1 MALKGNLR
9 NFSITQL
16 LNLIN
21 LAQKTGTLVVEGSN
35 DKAWVSFSD
44 GKLAYSRLGINHDSL
59 AAVLFRA
66 NKLSKAQYQIIASRS
81 ENMSDKEL
89 GLLLIN
95 ANYISQE
102 DVFASLHSEF
112 VEILNRL
119 ITWGEG
125 NFWFD
130 DNIMPL
136 DSKIT
141 LKIGLENIIMDG
153 VRRLREWEHLQ
164 DELPSLEVAL
174 NFADRPGSN
183 LRNINLSVKEWR
195 VVSYINPKNSIQQI
209 ANTIKMD
216 DLEIRKIVYSLLQA
230 GLIELVRPDS
240 VFGKEQ
246 KKSFLPTSSTEDQKS
261 LVTRIIQRIRSL

>member
-1 MALKGNLR
+1 MAIKGNLQ

-21 LAQKTGTLVVEGSN
+21 LAQKTGTLVVEGPI
-35 DKAWVSFSD
+35 DTARISFSG
-44 GKLAYSRLGINHDSL
+44 GKLAYSRLEKIHDTL
-59 AAVLFRA
+59 DAVLYRA
-66 NKLSKAQYQIIASRS
+66 KKLSRAQHRLIASRS
-81 ENMSDKEL
+81 SDMSDKEL

-102 DVFASLHSEF
+102 DVLASLRLEF
-112 VEILNRL
+112 ISVLDNIVS
-119 ITWGEG
+119 WDEG
-125 NFWFD
+125 NFRFD
-130 DNIMPL
+130 DNIMPPGG
-136 DSKIT
+136 KIT
-141 LKIGLENIIMDG
+141 LEIGLENIIMEG
-153 VRRLREWEHLQ
+153 VRRLREWQHLR

-216 DLEIRKIVYSLLQA
+216 DLEIRQIVYGLLQA
-230 GLIELVRPDS
+230 GLIELVRS
-240 VFGKEQ
+240 EAIITAERKNF
-246 KKSFLPTSSTEDQKS
+246 FSSNNSNDEQKS
-261 LVTRIIQRIRSL
+261 LVTRIINRIKSL